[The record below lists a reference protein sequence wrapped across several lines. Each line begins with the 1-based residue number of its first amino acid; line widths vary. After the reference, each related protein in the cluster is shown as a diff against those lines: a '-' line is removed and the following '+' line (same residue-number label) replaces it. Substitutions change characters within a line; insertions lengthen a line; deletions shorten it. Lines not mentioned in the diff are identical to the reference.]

1 MIDICTVVFRDE
13 LAALRLQAQSIEYF
27 AQDIG
32 VRNIY
37 VVVNDDDW
45 LINDIEADWW
55 GVMKPHVIVVPR
67 TLFSTPWVDDGWVSQ
82 QCWKLLAASIS
93 YNTWTM
99 VMDAKTVLVQRL
111 NPGHIQDSRGRM
123 RVGRTPLYSVFAESQ
138 RITQELFDIE
148 MTEQLGPGGV
158 PFFLHNDTVRMMI
171 ADCQV
176 RTAESFPTWFQR
188 QGCLTEFVLYSGY
201 VQMRYGSL
209 DPLYDRDSVIQ
220 PVNVCHSEVERYM
233 EKIQQ
238 MRRPETTTVSV
249 HRGAWAQLSEEQRHH
264 YRSLLI
270 DRELMVAYDL

>member
-37 VVVNDDDW
+37 VLVNDDDW

-55 GVMKPHVIVVPR
+55 GAMKPHVIVVPR

-82 QCWKLLAASIS
+82 QVWKLLAASIS

-111 NPGHIQDSRGRM
+111 DPDLMQDNQGRL
-123 RVGRTPLYSVFAESQ
+123 RVGRTPLYPVFAESQ
-138 RITQELFDIE
+138 RITEAVFDIR

-176 RTAESFPTWFQR
+176 KTGETFPTWFQR
-188 QGCLTEFVLYSGY
+188 QGRLTEFVLYSGY

-209 DPLYDRDSVIQ
+209 DRLYDRDSVIE
-220 PVNVCHSEVERYM
+220 PVNVCHSEVARYPD
-233 EKIQQ
+233 KIAL
-238 MRRPETTTVSV
+238 MKRPETTTVSV
-249 HRGAWAQLSEEQRHH
+249 HRGAWQQLSEEQRHW
-264 YRSLLI
+264 YRSVLI
-270 DRELMVAYDL
+270 DRGLMVAYDL